1 MVNMPRF
8 VLVALVLSYYLLVVT
23 YASPLPPRR
32 YGIDFSHYNTSSLL
46 LNIRGGGKKTSSSSY
61 AKLQQGNHKVG
72 RQDGDIN
79 TNIEH
84 GIIVQSILIPRQT
97 SFLKPLRFLSMLL
110 LNISFNSC
118 LQTSG
123 KPLEDTVRRI
133 LNMPSPDTTDIFA
146 SKVTPIHIY
155 VAKKINTSEIL
166 PPGHLPSP
174 LSLLGLF
181 LSMILYIGGTV
192 LLPRWSVGVD
202 VLLNYSQID
211 VQRDE
216 AGSTLQNWFEEN
228 EEIDP
233 YFTSASKKYTPSVL
247 VYDKETQKSKICSL
261 MRSPGYNDDESEE
274 NNSHLQHPKRYYFE
288 LDKTRYYYDPLQP
301 QDVVNGGPTLHK
313 VPLTALLSNTYTN
326 GLQSNAQLTY
336 AYERYGPYSDISIP
350 VPTLR
355 DAFIQ
360 RITSPLVSLQL
371 IGRLLSLIEEES
383 LGRAFANLARLGF
396 QHFND
401 ARRGIAS
408 AKTLAEEVQELDK
421 TTDDDENESRFW
433 TIRPVKATTEE
444 NELEDAEAS
453 SEWVQVSPKDLLPG
467 DVFVVAPIANA
478 ALHGS
483 HSLSFPVDALV
494 LDGTCVTEEAA
505 LTGETVPQ
513 PKVSLVL
520 DDAGDSSEQLDMSS
534 KHRSSCVFAGT
545 KLLYSSNW
553 DEGTESSL
561 SERFNLPTLPAET
574 FTNDPALFL
583 ALKTGSYSSRGS
595 IIQSLL
601 KSRSNGFSNRSG
613 EVESMKLIGGLAIFA
628 FGACI
633 FLLLEASDDSHRSSV
648 FKQIVQVSCD
658 ISEPIQ
664 NVYELKLV

>member
-46 LNIRGGGKKTSSSSY
+46 LNIRGGGKKTSSSSSSY
-61 AKLQQGNHKVG
+61 AKLQQGNQKVG

-133 LNMPSPDTTDIFA
+133 LNLPSPDTTDIFA
-146 SKVTPIHIY
+146 SKVTPIHLY

-233 YFTSASKKYTPSVL
+233 YFTSASKKYTPAVL
-247 VYDKETQKSKICSL
+247 VYDKETQKTKICSL
-261 MRSPGYNDDESEE
+261 MCSPGYNDDESDE

-355 DAFIQ
+355 NAFIQ
-360 RITSPLVSLQL
+360 RISSPLVSLQL

-408 AKTLAEEVQELDK
+408 AKSKYDVYPSAY
-421 TTDDDENESRFW
+421 
-433 TIRPVKATTEE
+433 ATGH
-444 NELEDAEAS
+444 A
-453 SEWVQVSPKDLLPG
+453 VQVCKG
-467 DVFVVAPIANA
+467 TIK
-478 ALHGS
+478 G
-483 HSLSFPVDALV
+483 
-494 LDGTCVTEEAA
+494 LDG
-505 LTGETVPQ
+505 
-513 PKVSLVL
+513 K
-520 DDAGDSSEQLDMSS
+520 
-534 KHRSSCVFAGT
+534 KHC
-545 KLLYSSNW
+545 
-553 DEGTESSL
+553 
-561 SERFNLPTLPAET
+561 
-574 FTNDPALFL
+574 
-583 ALKTGSYSSRGS
+583 
-595 IIQSLL
+595 
-601 KSRSNGFSNRSG
+601 SG
-613 EVESMKLIGGLAIFA
+613 AY
-628 FGACI
+628 C
-633 FLLLEASDDSHRSSV
+633 
-648 FKQIVQVSCD
+648 
-658 ISEPIQ
+658 
-664 NVYELKLV
+664 